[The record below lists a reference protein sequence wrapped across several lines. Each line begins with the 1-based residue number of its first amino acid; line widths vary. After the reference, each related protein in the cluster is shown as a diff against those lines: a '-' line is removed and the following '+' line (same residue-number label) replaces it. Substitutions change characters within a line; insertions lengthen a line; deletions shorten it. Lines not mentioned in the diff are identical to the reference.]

1 LLFIETNAGP
11 ADNTPAKGR
20 ARIACGQTAIMRLG
34 YRLLIAATLIVAFLI
49 AVKVRLYEIWDQYD
63 VPAYV
68 AGSLGVGDEAYEAVP
83 LVGEAG
89 DKVIV
94 MAKMEKEDTNWVGQH
109 LPE

>member
-1 LLFIETNAGP
+1 
-11 ADNTPAKGR
+11 
-20 ARIACGQTAIMRLG
+20 MRLG

-68 AGSLGVGDEAYEAVP
+68 AGSLGVGNEAYEAVP

>member
-1 LLFIETNAGP
+1 
-11 ADNTPAKGR
+11 
-20 ARIACGQTAIMRLG
+20 MRLG
-34 YRLLIAATLIVAFLI
+34 YRLLIAAALIVTFLI

-68 AGSLGVGDEAYEAVP
+68 ASSLGAGDGVYEAVP

-94 MAKMEKEDTNWVGQH
+94 MAKMEKEDTNWVGEH
-109 LPE
+109 LLE